1 MYEKQ
6 VERVIQ
12 ACVAGAGSVAV
23 RLSAESLF
31 EAGGK
36 LLLAEGAKLA
46 LRQAVAGTA
55 RGLFHAAVPAGLGEL
70 AHEGVRRLTT
80 AAEALSGAASGAG
93 SGATSGVALG
103 AAEAAST
110 SLASTGFV
118 ASRQLAMTAS
128 KQILKGAGK
137 AAGVGLVVDGVFGG
151 IQAASAYRKGE
162 MTGRQAAVHVVREAS
177 TGAVATGFG
186 VAVAAGLVAVTG
198 GLGAPV
204 VFAVGAGSS
213 IGAKQLLRRL
223 VG

>member
-80 AAEALSGAASGAG
+80 AAEVLSGAASGAG
-93 SGATSGVALG
+93 SGVALG
-103 AAEAAST
+103 AAETAST

>member
-93 SGATSGVALG
+93 SGVALG

>member
-93 SGATSGVALG
+93 SGVALG
-103 AAEAAST
+103 AAETAST